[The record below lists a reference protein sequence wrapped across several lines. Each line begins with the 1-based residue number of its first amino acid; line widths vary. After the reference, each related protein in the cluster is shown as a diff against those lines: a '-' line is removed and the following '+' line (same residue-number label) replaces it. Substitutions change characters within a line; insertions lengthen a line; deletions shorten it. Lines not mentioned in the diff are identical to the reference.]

1 MHSDHEE
8 RVLVVAPIGKDASL
22 AGDVLRNAGIA
33 AEACAGP
40 ADLGEAL
47 SSGAGCLLLTQ
58 EALSPPFVE
67 WLLDSLD
74 TQPPWSDLPLVLL
87 VSGGAEPPE
96 SLSPTTPLVQRTN
109 ASILERPIRIATLLS
124 VVWAALRAR
133 RRQYEV
139 RDLLLARARAEEAE
153 HEARLVAEEAVRIR
167 DEFLSSVAHDL
178 RNPLTAIKAHSQI
191 LQRQCRVGAVK
202 EDNLVQGLAK
212 IVGVVARASAQIDGL
227 LDVARLQAGQPL
239 ELNTGPTDLVALTQH
254 VSALYQPTSGRHHIQ
269 IDTELPQLVGPWD
282 ATRLERVLGNLL
294 SNAKKYSPQGGQ
306 ITVEVG
312 REEEAGDTW
321 AVLVVRDQGI
331 GIPGAELPNVF
342 ERFYRASNARGRASG
357 TGLGLA
363 GVRQIVELH
372 GGNVSVRSEE
382 GRGSAFVV
390 RLPIV

>member
-1 MHSDHEE
+1 MVDRQSISAPGGPCSATGMHSDHED

-22 AGDVLRNAGIA
+22 AGNVLRNAGID

-40 ADLGEAL
+40 VDLGEAL
-47 SSGAGCLLLTQ
+47 SSGAGCLMLTQ

-96 SLSPTTPLVQRTN
+96 SLSPATPLVQRTN

-202 EDNLVQGLAK
+202 EDNACRGWPRSWASSR
-212 IVGVVARASAQIDGL
+212 GPRRRSMGSSTSRAS
-227 LDVARLQAGQPL
+227 RL
-239 ELNTGPTDLVALTQH
+239 
-254 VSALYQPTSGRHHIQ
+254 VS
-269 IDTELPQLVGPWD
+269 
-282 ATRLERVLGNLL
+282 RL
-294 SNAKKYSPQGGQ
+294 S
-306 ITVEVG
+306 
-312 REEEAGDTW
+312 
-321 AVLVVRDQGI
+321 
-331 GIPGAELPNVF
+331 
-342 ERFYRASNARGRASG
+342 
-357 TGLGLA
+357 
-363 GVRQIVELH
+363 
-372 GGNVSVRSEE
+372 
-382 GRGSAFVV
+382 
-390 RLPIV
+390 